1 VQHCKDHE
9 DEVLKLFCKA
19 CKQVICRDC
28 ALVKHRDHDFVFIR
42 EIRPE
47 IQQQLESLTKD
58 VQAKEVEYKSYI
70 DYMENIREIGTDT
83 LASCE
88 REVND
93 TCHRLQEAIESRRA
107 TLIAQ
112 LHNIHDLEKKQVN
125 SEADSLQFTL
135 EKLSNSIGF
144 TQQLLANGSDV
155 EVVSMGV
162 QAMQTLENMK
172 HVNWNKDSVK
182 PTLMR
187 VKFDPNFEK
196 HVNEFGATSHEIHPE
211 DILISGLPKESSVN
225 QEIQFKVC
233 MSEEIS
239 EKGYVAAGLV
249 IQLTHTSTNSET
261 VCSMRKID
269 LNTWAVSCIPK
280 AAGIYKVSATLDHI
294 ETTPLTL
301 NIPEPEA
308 QPVCEAR
315 PVCEAKPVS
324 KDSPSSVDSKSEKN
338 YYMSTHTKQEAQT
351 VCVQSAMV
359 SKCSEVLPSSVDFM
373 EDAFM
378 LSEDTLVCEKPHNYS
393 YVEVPKSTDSTKKTC
408 ASPMK
413 GSSVSS
419 VQHAYTLDAR
429 KHSSYETSESQR
441 STIMPL
447 SEHSKQPSAPVKV
460 EPPQLVESWSS
471 SKSVGA
477 TTSRAEPQRGKFQSY
492 SKPLKDDWPHPQYSS
507 YADVWAL
514 PPTVAD
520 YKSSKTKESRRVK
533 SRGY

>member
-1 VQHCKDHE
+1 LLFAQVHEAADKSETHTQVIQCSSGLDENDAVAYCSNCCCYLCEACWNNHRQQVFTRNHSTVSLEEIKHSDKPSGAKSLQKVQHCKDHE

-125 SEADSLQFTL
+125 SEADGLQFTL
-135 EKLSNSIGF
+135 AKLSNSVGF

-162 QAMQTLENMK
+162 QAMQKLENMK
-172 HVNWNKDSVK
+172 QVNWNKDSVK

-196 HVNEFGATSHEIHPE
+196 YVNEFGATSHEIHPE

-261 VCSMRKID
+261 VCSVRKID
-269 LNTWAVSCIPK
+269 LNTWAVSCIIPE
-280 AAGIYKVSATLDHI
+280 AVGMYKFSATVDHI
-294 ETTPLTL
+294 ET
-301 NIPEPEA
+301 IGHFH
-308 QPVCEAR
+308 
-315 PVCEAKPVS
+315 VS
-324 KDSPSSVDSKSEKN
+324 K
-338 YYMSTHTKQEAQT
+338 
-351 VCVQSAMV
+351 VQ
-359 SKCSEVLPSSVDFM
+359 
-373 EDAFM
+373 
-378 LSEDTLVCEKPHNYS
+378 N
-393 YVEVPKSTDSTKKTC
+393 
-408 ASPMK
+408 
-413 GSSVSS
+413 
-419 VQHAYTLDAR
+419 Q
-429 KHSSYETSESQR
+429 KHSQHVS
-441 STIMPL
+441 
-447 SEHSKQPSAPVKV
+447 
-460 EPPQLVESWSS
+460 
-471 SKSVGA
+471 
-477 TTSRAEPQRGKFQSY
+477 
-492 SKPLKDDWPHPQYSS
+492 
-507 YADVWAL
+507 
-514 PPTVAD
+514 
-520 YKSSKTKESRRVK
+520 
-533 SRGY
+533 